1 MKNNTRIPSPISTA
15 TTSPGDRY
23 LFRIRRASLISFRSG
38 PVNGVTRF
46 NSKNPFTHPRRNQ
59 KHPTIVLARILCLN
73 RYTTRL
79 VVKIKNALYKK
90 IRGLPVIYC
99 QASQREWRESA
110 SITRY
115 STQHPRNC
123 RGTDNKLQ
131 IRITWLRVGFFRF
144 IFFMFFLLLSA
155 A

>member
-1 MKNNTRIPSPISTA
+1 MKNNSRTLSPTSTA

-23 LFRIRRASLISFRSG
+23 LFRIRIASLISFRSG

-46 NSKNPFTHPRRNQ
+46 NSKNPFTHPRINQ

-90 IRGLPVIYC
+90 IRGFLSYTARLPAANDGKVPRLPDTVHSTPETAGVQTTSYR
-99 QASQREWRESA
+99 SES
-110 SITRY
+110 
-115 STQHPRNC
+115 PDC
-123 RGTDNKLQ
+123 G
-131 IRITWLRVGFFRF
+131 
-144 IFFMFFLLLSA
+144 
-155 A
+155 